1 MKRRSFLA
9 SSAAVLAAP
18 AIGGAEA
25 AKPVRFVPD
34 ADLAFLDP
42 VATTSYQT
50 RDHGFMVYDTLYGQD
65 DSYAVRPQMAEGHT
79 VEADGKTWN
88 IKLRDGL
95 KFHDGEKVLARD
107 AAASIARWGKR
118 DSFGQSLMAQVEEI
132 AAADDRTI
140 RIRLK
145 APFPLLPDAL
155 AHYSPSICPIMP
167 ERIAGTDPMKPVT
180 EMVGSGPFRF
190 KADERVPGSLVV
202 YEKFKDYAPRNEPA
216 SRTAGG
222 KLVNVDRV
230 EWKIIPDTATVA
242 NALIAGEIDWWGTPS
257 TDLLPL
263 LRKNRAVTLPIMVPT
278 GTIATM
284 RFNQMQP
291 PFDNP
296 AIRRAIVHAVNQADY
311 MTAVQ
316 GEDRTMWSDG
326 VGYFCPGTPMASTAG
341 MENLTGKRDLE
352 AVKKELETA
361 GYKGERVVLLGPMD
375 IPSTK
380 ALAEV
385 TADLLRKIGINLDF
399 QAMDWAT
406 VVQRRTKMDP
416 LDKGG
421 WSIFQT
427 SWGGVDQFNP
437 AVHAFLRG
445 NGKDGLMGWPVSSK
459 IEELR
464 TAWFQAPDLAAQQ
477 KICQALQLQAFQ
489 DVPYIPLGQARGP
502 TAHRTEL
509 QGVLTGLPLFWN
521 LRRGA

>member
-326 VGYFCPGTPMASTAG
+326 VGYFCPTMPMANDAG
-341 MENLTGKRDLE
+341 MAALNGPRSIDAAKRALE
-352 AVKKELETA
+352 QA
-361 GYKGERVVLLGPMD
+361 GYKGEQVVLLAPGDVPYAK
-375 IPSTK
+375 I
-380 ALAEV
+380 LADV
-385 TADLLRKIGINLDF
+385 TADLFRRVGLNLDY
-399 QAMDWAT
+399 QAMDWGT
-406 VVQRRTKMDP
+406 LVQRRAKTDP

-421 WSIFQT
+421 WSVFQT
-427 SWGGVDQFNP
+427 NWTGPDQGNP
-437 AVHAFLRG
+437 ATHVFLRG
-445 NGKDGLMGWPVSSK
+445 NGRQGSPGWPDMPK
-459 IEELR
+459 MEELR
-464 TAWFQAPDLAAQQ
+464 NAWLRATDLGVQ
-477 KICQALQLQAFQ
+477 KQIARDMQSLAFQ
-489 DVPYIPLGQARGP
+489 EVPYIPLGQMISP
-502 TAHRTEL
+502 TAHRADI
-509 QGVLTGLPLFWN
+509 TGMVEGQVVFWN
-521 LRRGA
+521 MRRG

>member
-1 MKRRSFLA
+1 MKRRSLLA
-9 SSAAVLAAP
+9 TGAAALAAP

-50 RDHGFMVYDTLYGQD
+50 RDHGFMVFDTLYGQD
-65 DSYAVRPQMAEGHT
+65 DDYKVRPQMVEGHV
-79 VEADGKTWN
+79 VEDDGRTW
-88 IKLRDGL
+88 KLTLRDGL
-95 KFHDGEKVLARD
+95 MFHDGAKVLARD
-107 AAASIARWGKR
+107 AAASILRWSKR
-118 DSFGQSLMAQVEEI
+118 DSFGQALGGMIEEC
-132 AAADDRTI
+132 AGADDRTI

-145 APFPLLPDAL
+145 SPFPLLPDAL
-155 AHYSPSICPIMP
+155 GHYSPSICPIMP
-167 ERIAGTDPMKPVT
+167 ERLAATDPTKPVT
-180 EMVGSGPFRF
+180 EMIGSGPFRF

-202 YEKFKDYAPRNEPA
+202 YEKFPGYVPRNEKP

-222 KLVNVDRV
+222 KMVMVDRV
-230 EWKIIPDTATVA
+230 EWKIIPDTSTVA
-242 NALIAGEIDWWGTPS
+242 NALVSGEIDWWGTPS

-263 LRKNRAVTLPIMVPT
+263 LRKSRNIALPILVPT

-284 RFNQMQP
+284 RFNQLNP

-296 AIRRAIVHAVNQADY
+296 AIRRAIVHAVSQADY

-316 GEDRTMWSDG
+316 GEDRAMWSDG
-326 VGYFCPGTPMASTAG
+326 VGYFCPGTPMASNAG
-341 MENLTGKRDLE
+341 MENLTAPRNLE

-361 GYKGERVVLLGPMD
+361 GYKGEKVVLLGPMD

-385 TADLLRKIGINLDF
+385 TADLLKRIGINLDF
-399 QAMDWAT
+399 QAMDWAS

-416 LDKGG
+416 PDKGG

-445 NGKDGLMGWPVSSK
+445 NGTTGIMGWPSSAR

-464 TAWFQAPDLAAQQ
+464 AEWFRAPDVAAQQ
-477 KICQALQLQAFQ
+477 RICEALQLQAFQ

-521 LRRGA
+521 LRRA